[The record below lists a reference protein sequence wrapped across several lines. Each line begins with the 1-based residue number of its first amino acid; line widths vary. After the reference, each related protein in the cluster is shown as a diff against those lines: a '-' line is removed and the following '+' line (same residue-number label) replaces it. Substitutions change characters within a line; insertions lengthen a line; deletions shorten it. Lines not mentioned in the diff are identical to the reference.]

1 MQRIVLDKDI
11 RSLSDF
17 RSNVSIFL
25 NQVHNTKRPIVITQ
39 HGKSAAIL
47 LDVSEY
53 EKMVEKLEL
62 IQDIETAIKQIDEN
76 RGINHKQAIKRLKE
90 RASR

>member
-1 MQRIVLDKDI
+1 MHRIVLDKDI

-17 RSNVSIFL
+17 RSNVSNFL

-39 HGKSAAIL
+39 HGRSAAIL

-62 IQDIETAIKQIDEN
+62 IQDIETAIKQIDEKK
-76 RGINHKQAIKRLKE
+76 GIDHKQALKRLRE
-90 RASR
+90 RTSG